1 MPLPK
6 DVIRLEPVRMGDLL
20 QEETSSSK
28 LSSYIPPHLRSAIPE
43 SVPELTTTNF
53 PSLSSVEIKQTKP
66 IQFKQM
72 LEEQK
77 EKEKLQAELQK
88 KEPDERQKLLEEG
101 WSLLEIKKNIR
112 VFLS

>member
-6 DVIRLEPVRMGDLL
+6 DVIRLVPVRMGDLL
-20 QEETSSSK
+20 QEETTSSNS
-28 LSSYIPPHLRSAIPE
+28 SSYIPPHLRSAVPE
-43 SVPELTTTNF
+43 SVPELTITNF
-53 PSLSSVEIKQTKP
+53 PSLSSTEIKQTKP

-77 EKEKLQAELQK
+77 EKEKIQAELQK

-112 VFLS
+112 IFVS